1 MAGRCQTCNSVA
13 KKIALLING
22 YGYRSQMETAMV
34 PAPAKKAALRNKKY
48 GMKIKSFLL
57 ITLSF
62 YSSLVFSQSNK
73 SQLLPEGAIQFTS
86 GQMQWID
93 GPAAL
98 PKGTKMCLLYGDYK
112 KNEPFAMRLKLP
124 ANQIVK
130 LHIHT
135 NDEVVTV
142 LDGSVMIGFGKQIQ
156 NSEETNFTAGGFY
169 VNPGKTEHFVIV
181 GQDGVTIQIN
191 SIGPWTV
198 EFK

>member
-1 MAGRCQTCNSVA
+1 MAIQ
-13 KKIALLING
+13 
-22 YGYRSQMETAMV
+22 
-34 PAPAKKAALRNKKY
+34 KY
-48 GMKIKSFLL
+48 VMKIKSFLL
-57 ITLSF
+57 VTLSF

-73 SQLLPEGAIQFTS
+73 SQVLPEGAIQFTS
-86 GQMQWID
+86 VQMQWVD
-93 GPAAL
+93 GPAVL

-124 ANQIVK
+124 ANQIVR

-142 LDGSVMIGFGKQIQ
+142 LEGSVMIGFGKQVQ
-156 NSEETNFTAGGFY
+156 NSEATNFTAGSFY

-181 GQDGVTIQIN
+181 GQDGATIQIN

>member
-1 MAGRCQTCNSVA
+1 MAIQ
-13 KKIALLING
+13 
-22 YGYRSQMETAMV
+22 
-34 PAPAKKAALRNKKY
+34 KY
-48 GMKIKSFLL
+48 VMKIKSFLL
-57 ITLSF
+57 ITFSF
-62 YSSLVFSQSNK
+62 YSSLVFSQSKK
-73 SQLLPEGAIQFTS
+73 SQVLPEGAIQFTS

-98 PKGTKMCLLYGDYK
+98 PKGTQMCLLYGDYK
-112 KNEPFAMRLKLP
+112 ENGPFAMRLKLP

-130 LHIHT
+130 LHIHN

-142 LDGSVMIGFGKQIQ
+142 LEGSVMIGFGKQIQ
-156 NSEETNFTAGGFY
+156 NSEATNFTAGSFY
-169 VNPGKTEHFVIV
+169 VNPGMTEHFVIV